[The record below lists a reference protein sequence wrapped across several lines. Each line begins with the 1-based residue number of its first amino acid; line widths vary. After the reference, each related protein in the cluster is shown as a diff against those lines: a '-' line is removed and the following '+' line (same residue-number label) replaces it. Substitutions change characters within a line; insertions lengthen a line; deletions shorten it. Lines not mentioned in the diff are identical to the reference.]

1 MKKIFITL
9 WLSAI
14 FVVIGCLFWYNDYKY
29 NLPTPVPVNYQ
40 QVPIGSRIQLHPAIK
55 MEENK
60 PVMLHFFN
68 PDCPCSKFNIQ
79 HIKKLVKQY
88 GKQVNFVVV
97 LSDQKLNSAEVKRK
111 LELPITVITDP
122 IMSKKC
128 GIYSTPQA
136 VIIDTESKLYYRGNY
151 NSSRYCSN
159 QKTEYARI
167 ALENILNH
175 KPLREMGSQALIA
188 YGCSLPTNLK

>member
-1 MKKIFITL
+1 
-9 WLSAI
+9 
-14 FVVIGCLFWYNDYKY
+14 
-29 NLPTPVPVNYQ
+29 
-40 QVPIGSRIQLHPAIK
+40 
-55 MEENK
+55 
-60 PVMLHFFN
+60 MLHFFN

-97 LSDQKLNSAEVKRK
+97 LSDQKLDIANIKK
-111 LELPITVITDP
+111 QLDLPINVINDP
-122 IMSKKC
+122 TMSKKC

-136 VIIDTESKLYYRGNY
+136 AIIDTEGKLYYRGNY

-159 QKTEYARI
+159 EKTEYARI
-167 ALENILNH
+167 ALVGVLQHN
-175 KPLREMGSQALIA
+175 PLRGLGPLASIA